1 MKFGNFRI
9 LFSGIQY
16 RLLAFWDKENK
27 SETLVFATHGII
39 KKTSKVD
46 KKEID
51 KAENIR
57 NAYLKNKK
65 KMKSYTLDQAEDL
78 LIGKKGTKERDE
90 YEFELKL
97 ELIGDMI
104 KTARKKRKLTQ
115 EQLGELVGVKKAQI
129 SRLENNT
136 GNVTFETVMRIFN
149 ALGAKLNLNLQM

>member
-1 MKFGNFRI
+1 MTKRLETRLLKEAFEFVERQNLKTRKKILQNIRRAEQQSDPKFFKKLTSEIWEFRI

-65 KMKSYTLDQAEDL
+65 K
-78 LIGKKGTKERDE
+78 
-90 YEFELKL
+90 
-97 ELIGDMI
+97 
-104 KTARKKRKLTQ
+104 
-115 EQLGELVGVKKAQI
+115 
-129 SRLENNT
+129 
-136 GNVTFETVMRIFN
+136 
-149 ALGAKLNLNLQM
+149 

>member
-1 MKFGNFRI
+1 MTKRFETRLLKEAFEFVERQNLKTRKKIFQNIRRAEQQSDPKFFKKLTSEIWEFRI

-57 NAYLKNKK
+57 NVYLKNKK
-65 KMKSYTLDQAEDL
+65 K
-78 LIGKKGTKERDE
+78 
-90 YEFELKL
+90 
-97 ELIGDMI
+97 
-104 KTARKKRKLTQ
+104 
-115 EQLGELVGVKKAQI
+115 
-129 SRLENNT
+129 
-136 GNVTFETVMRIFN
+136 
-149 ALGAKLNLNLQM
+149 